1 MFVIKLLSRFPL
13 GILYAL
19 SDFLFFVSYR
29 VVKYRRKLVWKNLKN
44 SFPSTPDSELRAIE
58 KEFYKNLCDYAVEMV
73 KLLTIPKDELAS
85 RVKFVNPEVL
95 CDFLNRGQSVLC
107 LASHQFNWEWLLT
120 AGSLVLPEQMDFVY
134 QPVHSKFADDF
145 SYACRTRFGT
155 HGIKRDNVAREV
167 IKRRH
172 ILRKI
177 ALVGDQYPG
186 HGNDKRYS
194 TTFMHQPTV
203 FFSGLNQLASLTQY
217 PVVYFAM
224 RKVRRGYYETTVILI
239 ANPPYEKESTDII
252 RPYVAAVEKVIH
264 ADPAGWLWSH
274 NRWKTRHLT
283 TDASVK
289 EGSD

>member
-1 MFVIKLLSRFPL
+1 MFVIKLLSRLPF

-29 VVKYRRKLVWKNLKN
+29 VVKYRRKLVWKNLKK
-44 SFPSTPDSELRAIE
+44 SFPTTTDADLRKIE
-58 KEFYKNLCDYAVEMV
+58 KKFYKNLCDYAVELV
-73 KLLTIPKDELAS
+73 KLLTIPKNELAT

-95 CDFLNRGQSVLC
+95 VDFLNKNQSVLC

-120 AGSLVLPEQMDFVY
+120 AGSIILPEQMDFVY
-134 QPVHSKFADDF
+134 QPVHSKFADEF
-145 SYACRTRFGT
+145 SYECRTRFGAY
-155 HGIKRDNVAREV
+155 GIKRDNVAREV

-203 FFSGLNQLASLTQY
+203 FFSGLNQLASMTQY

-224 RKVRRGYYETTVILI
+224 RKIRRGYYETKVMLI

-252 RPYVAAVEKVIH
+252 RPYVDAVEEVIG

-274 NRWKTRHLT
+274 NRWKKRHLSS
-283 TDASVK
+283 DVIK
-289 EGSD
+289 EESD